1 MPTTVR
7 ISDSGRTLLNELA
20 RHAGKSMTDILDE
33 ALEVYRRERFF
44 AEAAAAYDS
53 LSAGE
58 SEGYGDEIAGL
69 DGTLADGLDRGRN

>member
-20 RHAGKSMTDILDE
+20 RDAGKSMTDILDE

-44 AEAAAAYDS
+44 AEAAAAYEA
-53 LSAGE
+53 LSDGE
-58 SEGYGDEIAGL
+58 ANGYRDELAGL
-69 DGTLADGLDRGRN
+69 EGTLSDSLDRGHN